1 VRKDLH
7 SWISSQPLW
16 RQQAFRYLLAQPQL
30 EGEQREQ
37 VKDLLIAYVGYA
49 KAKRRPAPKPIELGE
64 VGAESKVAEIIR
76 LLRLFG
82 LTQVNALPTD
92 TELCFEP
99 EGLTI
104 VYGENGVG
112 KSSYV
117 RSLKRLCRS
126 VDKDKSILPNVLMR
140 GAQAGKPR
148 AHIEW
153 TRAGDSKGKEQ
164 EFDLA
169 DPLLS
174 TPISSIS
181 VFDSRCAQIYVDEE
195 NQLAFVPSVVRV
207 LIRLAEEQ
215 VTIQGEVEGL
225 ISTALGRK
233 PDFGGIATETKARE
247 AIDALS
253 ATTDLTKLEAL
264 STLAKPETVRRNQLE
279 LAFAAVAT
287 GQSERQ
293 QGLLRGEATSL
304 RELATRLNVAA
315 SMLAQKSVQLLRKAA
330 NDAKTK
336 RAAARLAADEAF
348 ADEQLLGVGS
358 EPWKE
363 LWESAR
369 RFYTSVHQDGR
380 EPTSEI
386 FPDTSEEAECPLC
399 FQDLDEAARNRFQRF
414 EIFVK
419 SDAEEKASNADRALG
434 TELKRFDEQTLA
446 NCRTA
451 CFHSLKKTN
460 EELYRTVNDWLK
472 DAGKYLS
479 TLLTSPTSGVWPQEP
494 LCDPP
499 TDELEELAKAR
510 DKDAD
515 AVHLAVKPEERTA
528 LEKELREL
536 KARGALAGQLDDARE
551 WVSELGR
558 LAALEKAKAELST
571 RGVSIKQK
579 ELTEQ
584 VVTAALKNQLRTE
597 LDALG
602 FTHIAFELKPRGV
615 RGTTMLQLRLR
626 EAPDQELAA
635 ILSDGEKRALAL
647 AFFLAEVATAE
658 NHGGIVLDDPVS
670 SLDQER
676 RSVVAQRI
684 AKESGERQVILFTHD
699 IAFLFHVQVET
710 EKILGREPKMQQ
722 VWRAGDM
729 VGRTTPGAP
738 FEACGVKKRIGW
750 LRNGLQE
757 MPKENEFKTPDE
769 RRVRIRSW
777 YEHLRSSWERAV
789 EEIVF
794 NGTVERF
801 SPSVQTQRLKDVSIC
816 QEMLDAVDRGMTSC
830 SKWVHDPPVGV
841 GAELPDRLQMD
852 SDLDALADFREKYR
866 PR

>member
-37 VKDLLIAYVGYA
+37 VKDLLLAYVGYA

-76 LLRLFG
+76 LHRLFG

-181 VFDSRCAQIYVDEE
+181 VFDSRCAQIYVDDE

-225 ISTALGRK
+225 ISTVLGRK

-315 SMLAQKSVQLLRKAA
+315 SMLAEKSVQLLRKAA

-369 RFYTSVHQDGR
+369 RFYTSVHQDDR
-380 EPTSEI
+380 EPTSES

-399 FQDLDEAARNRFQRF
+399 FQDLGEAA
-414 EIFVK
+414 IF
-419 SDAEEKASNADRALG
+419 
-434 TELKRFDEQTLA
+434 TQ
-446 NCRTA
+446 
-451 CFHSLKKTN
+451 KK
-460 EELYRTVNDWLK
+460 
-472 DAGKYLS
+472 
-479 TLLTSPTSGVWPQEP
+479 
-494 LCDPP
+494 
-499 TDELEELAKAR
+499 
-510 DKDAD
+510 
-515 AVHLAVKPEERTA
+515 
-528 LEKELREL
+528 
-536 KARGALAGQLDDARE
+536 
-551 WVSELGR
+551 GR
-558 LAALEKAKAELST
+558 YT
-571 RGVSIKQK
+571 
-579 ELTEQ
+579 
-584 VVTAALKNQLRTE
+584 
-597 LDALG
+597 
-602 FTHIAFELKPRGV
+602 
-615 RGTTMLQLRLR
+615 
-626 EAPDQELAA
+626 
-635 ILSDGEKRALAL
+635 
-647 AFFLAEVATAE
+647 
-658 NHGGIVLDDPVS
+658 
-670 SLDQER
+670 
-676 RSVVAQRI
+676 
-684 AKESGERQVILFTHD
+684 
-699 IAFLFHVQVET
+699 
-710 EKILGREPKMQQ
+710 
-722 VWRAGDM
+722 
-729 VGRTTPGAP
+729 TTPYQWGQQYPNLIA
-738 FEACGVKKRIGW
+738 G
-750 LRNGLQE
+750 
-757 MPKENEFKTPDE
+757 
-769 RRVRIRSW
+769 
-777 YEHLRSSWERAV
+777 
-789 EEIVF
+789 
-794 NGTVERF
+794 
-801 SPSVQTQRLKDVSIC
+801 
-816 QEMLDAVDRGMTSC
+816 
-830 SKWVHDPPVGV
+830 SKPC
-841 GAELPDRLQMD
+841 
-852 SDLDALADFREKYR
+852 
-866 PR
+866 